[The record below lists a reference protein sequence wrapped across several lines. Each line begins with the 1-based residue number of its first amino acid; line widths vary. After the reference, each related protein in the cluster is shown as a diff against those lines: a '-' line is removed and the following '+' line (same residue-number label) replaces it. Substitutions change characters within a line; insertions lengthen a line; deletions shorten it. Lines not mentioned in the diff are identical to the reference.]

1 VKDAVQD
8 VLTTKQASELLNM
21 SASSVQKLVMSGELE
36 AWVTPGG
43 HRRIYRTSIERFA
56 QQRQTPP
63 PTIDP
68 SRGFQILLAEDDP
81 AQVFYMKKLLAGT
94 RSPVELVIASDASQA
109 LIQIERH
116 RPDLVI
122 TDLVMEPFDGFHLAG
137 QRPAI
142 SRHRC
147 DRRDRDEPRRGRSPR
162 DIARLGADVSKALGT
177 GASIGLSG
185 CTLEPNAARRR
196 CGHTLRLN
204 RGSAAGRR
212 HGLSSGGCV
221 DDTGTNHAFT

>member
-122 TDLVMEPFDGFHLAG
+122 TDLVMEPFDGFHLVKVLDSDP
-137 QRPAI
+137 QYRAI
-142 SRHRC
+142 DVIVVTGMS
-147 DRRDRDEPRRGRSPR
+147 RDE
-162 DIARLGADVSKALGT
+162 AAALGT
-177 GASIGLSG
+177 LPDWVPMFQKPLAPERLLGYLDALLSR
-185 CTLEPNAARRR
+185 TQR
-196 CGHTLRLN
+196 
-204 RGSAAGRR
+204 AAGAGTR
-212 HGLSSGGCV
+212 SG
-221 DDTGTNHAFT
+221 